1 MQDRISNHP
10 NRWKLTDVNTGVETL
25 VDLTRAD
32 DPTQV
37 GTPLNTATFL
47 PAAVASAVED
57 ATGATDV
64 NLPADALAA
73 LAATIGE
80 IGIGNNAKIDVGS
93 YVGTGTVSTTT
104 YLDLTFAITPKVVFF
119 ATATGVVTSW
129 YYNMTGGSSN
139 VSYVQWAQSGKL
151 LRRRASRSGATAQ
164 HLANESGKT
173 YYYIAIGET

>member
-10 NRWKLTDVNTGVETL
+10 NRWVLTPVEGETNTY
-25 VDLTRAD
+25 DLTRAD

-64 NLPADALAA
+64 NLPADALGA
-73 LAATIGE
+73 LAAAIGE

-93 YVGTGTVSTTT
+93 YVGTGTVSMTT

-119 ATATGVVTSW
+119 ATEEAASISW
-129 YYNMTGGSSN
+129 YYNMTGGRSN
-139 VSYVQWAQSGKL
+139 ISYVEWAQSGRL
-151 LRRRASRSGATAQ
+151 LRRRASQSSATAQ
-164 HLANESGKT
+164 HLANKAGTT